1 MKRIFNLWIIFSISN
16 AIVTLAF
23 DMPVLNIFHQV
34 YWAGVMVFAIWIDKG
49 RIFNDNNLD

>member
-34 YWAGVMVFAIWIDKG
+34 YWTGIMVFAVWVDRD
-49 RIFNDNNLD
+49 RIFNAN